1 VSLAEPITLLVGT
14 VGLVL
19 VHEAGHAGAAQAL
32 RLPWR
37 PTLSRRGPGVRIGS
51 ESFRL
56 TRGQVIP
63 TAAAGPLVSLAFGI
77 AIWQSH
83 PLLALASFEMTLLNL
98 VLPHSDGA
106 TIVRVLCGRDYSRN
120 SGA

>member
-1 VSLAEPITLLVGT
+1 MWAMSISSFLLGM

-32 RLPWR
+32 GLPWR

-51 ESFRL
+51 DSFRL
-56 TRGQVIP
+56 TRRQVIA
-63 TAAAGPLVSLAFGI
+63 TAAAGPLVSLAFGVV
-77 AIWQSH
+77 IWGVL
-83 PLLALASFEMTLLNL
+83 PLLALASFELALWNL

-106 TIVRVLCGRDYSRN
+106 RIVRVLRGRDYWR
-120 SGA
+120 